1 MDRSS
6 SMNANVSC
14 ALCVA
19 RRRVCFVSFHVDPC
33 HPVLPLP
40 SPFFLSFSTNYLSS
54 LSYTDTSFAVH
65 LFTSFRLAIDS
76 NFARISNAEG
86 KSAFD
91 KGDCRRGAATFP
103 IGKNERV
110 NSREKNPD
118 GKYPAFA
125 RSFGKI
131 PITRTEILTLAILD
145 LSSRFVYEI

>member
-1 MDRSS
+1 MLR
-6 SMNANVSC
+6 
-14 ALCVA
+14 
-19 RRRVCFVSFHVDPC
+19 FVSRRSMSSR
-33 HPVLPLP
+33 LT
-40 SPFFLSFSTNYLSS
+40 STFFLFSLFFHE
-54 LSYTDTSFAVH
+54 LLIFFIVH
-65 LFTSFRLAIDS
+65 GHIIYLFTSFRLAIDS

-91 KGDCRRGAATFP
+91 KGDSRRGAATFP

>member
-33 HPVLPLP
+33 HPVLP
-40 SPFFLSFSTNYLSS
+40 SPFFLFFHEL
-54 LSYTDTSFAVH
+54 LIFFIVH
-65 LFTSFRLAIDS
+65 GHIIYFFTSFRLAIDS

-91 KGDCRRGAATFP
+91 KGDSRRGAATFP

-145 LSSRFVYEI
+145 LSSRFVYGI